1 MFIRQLNDDNVV
13 NMGTINNRIMTNKLM
28 IICILSLSLLIKT
41 SCDKDDNTKAPINP
55 GNDPNF
61 TIIAHSDNGFSSFN
75 RKVTV
80 FGIDIYAV
88 KAVEDVKLLHAANVM
103 AQYLDNNEDGI
114 IDNQLVLE
122 KMIINKAFMVM
133 WKSQNDLDVDL
144 PNDRKGQDLGNDETH
159 PNFVSNGK
167 TGEFDASLE
176 EVLHIINNAGHSYA
190 YPQAFGQNI
199 GSELANAMDIARGG
213 QFMTLPSTYPS
224 NAWYTYEDQS
234 CDYSSCQTIE
244 YMYWAI
250 TSMLGAQENRFNAIG
265 NEWKLNTRQ
274 KVENTDTAIFTLLT
288 NPTYKIPTIL
298 PDGSYKH

>member
-1 MFIRQLNDDNVV
+1 MCSRQLNDDNVV